1 MLRFLRSRFHAGWT
15 RRDASDEA
23 AAERAVRRATA
34 RPALSLLDLSE
45 APEPEADPA
54 WRATIRQRVAIVLAC
69 LGVWA
74 AGIQV
79 RLVYLQLVRHDHYL
93 AKAERQQQGVV
104 PLPGTRG
111 DIVDRHGNILAYS
124 VDSEG
129 LVAYPVLIDNAAEAV
144 AELCAALGDCTAAE
158 RRRLVEKF
166 STDDQ
171 YTVVRRSR
179 AVMPDQ
185 VARVVA
191 LGLPGV
197 RAQAE
202 SRRWYP
208 NRELA
213 AHVLGFVGQ
222 DDRGLGGIE
231 SAFDEEIRGREGVL
245 IVQKDGGQQFM
256 AAHVEQAPTAGV
268 TLELT
273 IDLALQHIAESEL
286 AAGIE
291 RFRAKGGTVVIQDPF
306 TGEVLATANY
316 PTFNPNDFSA
326 FPDDFRKNRSV
337 QDIYEPGSTFKI
349 VTASAALEE
358 GVVHPSD
365 VIETSP
371 GYIRI
376 PGRRKAIDDD
386 HFYGALTFEDVIV
399 KSSNVGAVKVGL
411 RVGGDRMSRFLRR
424 FGLGESLEPN
434 LPGQSRGIVYR
445 SLDQSSLA
453 SVSMGYQIGVTP
465 LQMAS
470 VTSVVANGGVLMQPH
485 VVRAIMRDGVREE
498 IEPRELRRVIKP
510 ETAATVRAFMEGVV
524 ERGTA
529 KQAKLDGHQLAG
541 KTGTAKKAVPG
552 GYSDTEY
559 NASFVAFVPSRQPLY
574 TIVVVIDT
582 PRAVSYYGGAV
593 AAPIV
598 KRIAERALQYAGAS
612 PTIHPAPP
620 VVLAA
625 ERSRP
630 LVERT
635 RIVTERAVL
644 MPVGGPALMPDVRGF
659 SAREAV
665 RVLGGL
671 GLTTRL
677 VGLGVVGGQYPQPG
691 EPIQRGGTSVLRL
704 DRRPPVA
711 PSEPGDHR

>member
-1 MLRFLRSRFHAGWT
+1 MVRSLLSWFQSRLA
-15 RRDASDEA
+15 RRDASDQA
-23 AAERAVRRATA
+23 AADRAVRRSSS
-34 RPALSLLDLSE
+34 RPALTLLDLSE
-45 APEPEADPA
+45 APEPETDPA
-54 WRATIRQRVAIVLAC
+54 WRATIRQRVGIVLAFVG
-69 LGVWA
+69 LWTVA
-74 AGIQV
+74 IQA
-79 RLVYLQLVRHDHYL
+79 RLVYLQVVRHEHYL

-124 VDSEG
+124 VASEG
-129 LVAYPVLIDNAAEAV
+129 LVAHPVMIDDPDGTAAKV
-144 AELCAALGDCTAAE
+144 CAALGDCTAAE
-158 RRRLVEKF
+158 RRRLVEKL

-171 YTVVRRSR
+171 YTVVRRPR

-185 VARVVA
+185 VARVIA

-231 SAFDEEIRGREGVL
+231 SAFDDEIRGREGVL

-256 AAHVEQAPTAGV
+256 AARVEQAPTAGV
-268 TLELT
+268 TLEMT
-273 IDLALQHIAESEL
+273 IDLALQHIAEREL
-286 AAGIE
+286 VAGVE
-291 RFRAKGGTVVIQDPF
+291 RFRARGGTVIIMDPY
-306 TGEVLATANY
+306 TGDVLANANY

-326 FPDDFRKNRSV
+326 FPPDFRKNRSV

-358 GVVHPSD
+358 RIVRPSE

-371 GYIRI
+371 GYISI
-376 PGRRKAIDDD
+376 PGRSRPIRDD
-386 HFYGALTFEDVIV
+386 HFYGTLTFEDVIV

-411 RVGGDRMSRFLRR
+411 RVGGDRMGRFLRR

-445 SLDQSSLA
+445 SLDTSSLA
-453 SVSMGYQIGVTP
+453 SVSMGYQIGVTA

-470 VTSVVANGGVLMQPH
+470 VTSVVANGGVLMEPH
-485 VVRAIMRDGVREE
+485 VVRAIVRDGVREAV
-498 IEPRELRRVIKP
+498 EPRELRRVIRP
-510 ETAATVRAFMEGVV
+510 ETAATVRTFMEGVV

-529 KQAKLDGHQLAG
+529 KAAKLDRYQVAG
-541 KTGTAKKAVPG
+541 KTGTAKKAIPG

-559 NASFVAFVPSRQPLY
+559 NASFVAFVPSRRPLY

-582 PRAVSYYGGAV
+582 PRAGSYYGGAV
-593 AAPIV
+593 AAPIF
-598 KRIAERALQYAGAS
+598 KQIAERALQYAGAS
-612 PTIHPAPP
+612 PTIHPTPP
-620 VVLAA
+620 VVMAA
-625 ERSRP
+625 NRSRP
-630 LVERT
+630 PVERP
-635 RIVTERAVL
+635 RVVPERPVL

-665 RVLGGL
+665 RVLGAL

-677 VGLGVVGGQYPQPG
+677 VGVGVVGGQFPQPG
-691 EPIQRGGTSVLRL
+691 EPIPQGGTSVLRL
-704 DRRPPVA
+704 DRRPPAA
-711 PSEPGDHR
+711 PTEAGVDR